1 VKAAAIPGGEEG
13 NLLPRSRT
21 LQIVLAILAVAIVL
35 ALVKGP
41 MPVAQ
46 TTATGIVAGSYF
58 ALGALGLTLVFGV
71 LRLVNFAHGDMLT
84 FGAYMALAFS
94 TGLGLPFAMA
104 TFLAIAATA
113 LLGVATEKLLWQ
125 PLRQRGANLFQM
137 LLAAIGLALLL
148 RHCIQFVASGAVRR
162 FDVDITSI
170 VELGPIRIG
179 QMQAVVVVVGFAV
192 LLATGLM
199 LRFTRLGKE
208 MRAVSDNRELAET
221 AGVDTRRVIRWTW
234 LLAGGLAG
242 LAGVLYA
249 ASIGAF
255 NPNIGFSLLL
265 SLFAAAI
272 LGGIGQAYGALA
284 GGIILALSQEWSTLF
299 INARWK
305 PAVGFAILILA
316 LIVLPRGLYGR
327 KRAL

>member
-1 VKAAAIPGGEEG
+1 MAGGEEG
-13 NLLPRSRT
+13 GLLARSRT
-21 LQIVLAILAVAIVL
+21 LQILLALLAVALLL
-35 ALVKGP
+35 ALLKGP
-41 MPVAQ
+41 LLVAQ
-46 TTATGIVAGSYF
+46 TTATGIVAGAYF

-84 FGAYMALAFS
+84 FGAYVALAMS
-94 TGLGLPFAMA
+94 SGLGLPFALA
-104 TFLAIAATA
+104 TLVAIAATA

-125 PLRQRGANLFQM
+125 PLRRRGASLFQM

-148 RHCIQFVASGAVRR
+148 RNGIQFVASGAIRR
-162 FDVDITSI
+162 FEIDITS
-170 VELGPIRIG
+170 VVDLGPIRLG

-192 LLATGLM
+192 LLATGVM

-208 MRAVSDNRELAET
+208 MRAVSDSRELAET

-255 NPNIGFSLLL
+255 NPNLGFSLLL

-299 INARWK
+299 LNARWK
-305 PAVGFAILILA
+305 PAVGFVILILT
-316 LIVLPRGLYGR
+316 LLVLPRGLYGR